1 MTENSSQLGKYRI
14 LEELGKGGFATVY
27 RALDTTLEREVAL
40 KVLDPL
46 LMRDETWVE
55 RFHREAKAVARLNHP
70 NIVTIHEIGEAED
83 RIFIAMEL
91 IDGPNLGGLIAGQGR
106 LSWEKTLEMLARVSN
121 ALDYAHA
128 EGIIHRDLKPANI
141 LLDERRG
148 AVLTDFGFA
157 RLVSESS
164 MSVSVSGGIVGTP
177 QYIAPEIWDGES
189 ASFQTDVYALA
200 CITYELITGTV
211 LFAGATPSVVMRKHL
226 IDGPRFPRR
235 WPEGVPSEMEKVLD
249 KALARRPAV
258 RHTSAGDFAA
268 DLQDVAAQTADPL
281 ATPYRGLVVA
291 LSGER
296 WDFALRRAD
305 EIMAQDPDY
314 RDVQTLR
321 KRAVDGK
328 AEAERAQQMAQQQ
341 WEMPPTPSP
350 PRREES
356 RPMPPPGY
364 SQSPKSSEGQSGTIR
379 DLSRRKKLFLGA
391 GTLLIAV
398 SLCGFTIL
406 GWSMSNKDD
415 PTKTP
420 ALANT
425 TQPTASAWQVTRT
438 PKATDTIPAGSAT
451 PTPLPTNT
459 PTNTPPPD
467 RDGDG
472 VLDQQDRCPGQPG
485 VPEFDGCPDDDGD
498 GFPEAGFPD
507 KQDQCPGE
515 PGTVNGCPDS
525 DGDGIPD
532 KDDGCP
538 NQWGPPENA
547 GCPRDG

>member
-1 MTENSSQLGKYRI
+1 
-14 LEELGKGGFATVY
+14 
-27 RALDTTLEREVAL
+27 
-40 KVLDPL
+40 
-46 LMRDETWVE
+46 
-55 RFHREAKAVARLNHP
+55 
-70 NIVTIHEIGEAED
+70 
-83 RIFIAMEL
+83 
-91 IDGPNLGGLIAGQGR
+91 
-106 LSWEKTLEMLARVSN
+106 
-121 ALDYAHA
+121 
-128 EGIIHRDLKPANI
+128 
-141 LLDERRG
+141 
-148 AVLTDFGFA
+148 
-157 RLVSESS
+157 
-164 MSVSVSGGIVGTP
+164 
-177 QYIAPEIWDGES
+177 
-189 ASFQTDVYALA
+189 
-200 CITYELITGTV
+200 
-211 LFAGATPSVVMRKHL
+211 
-226 IDGPRFPRR
+226 
-235 WPEGVPSEMEKVLD
+235 
-249 KALARRPAV
+249 
-258 RHTSAGDFAA
+258 
-268 DLQDVAAQTADPL
+268 
-281 ATPYRGLVVA
+281 
-291 LSGER
+291 
-296 WDFALRRAD
+296 
-305 EIMAQDPDY
+305 MAQDPDY

-364 SQSPKSSEGQSGTIR
+364 SQSPKSSEEQSGTIR

-425 TQPTASAWQVTRT
+425 TQPTSTASQPKETAPASAATST
-438 PKATDTIPAGSAT
+438 PVPTSAHGAIVSVVVKPEEGIYQLCRRYCPGRWPYNDVFPSLERYAQEVMQLNSLTYPIRLSPGQKLLMPPCPLTTTTPTIEAQATDTVPAGSAT
-451 PTPLPTNT
+451 STSPPTAT
-459 PTNTPPPD
+459 PTNTPPLPD

-472 VLDQQDRCPGQPG
+472 VLDWQDRCAGQPG

-547 GCPRDG
+547 GCPRDD